1 MVIFWLN
8 VWILKSWLLKYHENR
23 YTNRVAAAVDVQLQ
37 RIEHESCRNVRP
49 TYFWFSCV
57 ILWSKVTAKQGLD
70 DQLTAHT
77 RTHLLVFCFCL
88 SPLCPP
94 PSPVYRRVRSF
105 TSPCFWCAGR
115 AGRAGEEGARP
126 HRQPGQEQPEQ
137 RGCGRTERRI
147 GGRRAQKRRVTY
159 QKKPLFSDRLGWCE
173 GDTTTPVFKASIY
186 PANLHFV
193 FFFFFLLFFYFILFY
208 DLSFASAASIYFGA
222 VHSVHGQI
230 LLRCSGGAAHLYIY
244 NADTAGVRKVFP
256 ARPAAWSSLSHFTGL
271 ATALLPYMVFR
282 RLQCP
287 SSLWT
292 SS

>member
-1 MVIFWLN
+1 MSDQPISDFP
-8 VWILKSWLLKYHENR
+8 VW
-23 YTNRVAAAVDVQLQ
+23 
-37 RIEHESCRNVRP
+37 SCGPRSPPSR
-49 TYFWFSCV
+49 
-57 ILWSKVTAKQGLD
+57 GLTTSS
-70 DQLTAHT
+70 LHTHAHT
-77 RTHLLVFCFCL
+77 FLCFVSVCHP
-88 SPLCPP
+88 SAP

-159 QKKPLFSDRLGWCE
+159 QKKPLFSDRLRWCE

-186 PANLHFV
+186 PANLHFL
-193 FFFFFLLFFYFILFY
+193 FCFFLLAFFYFILFY

-271 ATALLPYMVFR
+271 ATALLRYMVFR

>member
-1 MVIFWLN
+1 M
-8 VWILKSWLLKYHENR
+8 
-23 YTNRVAAAVDVQLQ
+23 RVAEMSDQPISDFPVW
-37 RIEHESCRNVRP
+37 SCGPRSPPSR
-49 TYFWFSCV
+49 
-57 ILWSKVTAKQGLD
+57 GLTTSS
-70 DQLTAHT
+70 LHTHAHT
-77 RTHLLVFCFCL
+77 FLCFVSVCHP
-88 SPLCPP
+88 SAP

-173 GDTTTPVFKASIY
+173 GDTTTSVFKASIY

-193 FFFFFLLFFYFILFY
+193 FFFLLAFFLFYFILRPLICLCCINLFRGSP
-208 DLSFASAASIYFGA
+208 LCAQ
-222 VHSVHGQI
+222 V

-244 NADTAGVRKVFP
+244 NADTAGARKVFP